1 MSYCA
6 SSLWWYFITIP
17 KRVLVQRPVVQIW
30 QLEIKVCLGLSRQ
43 YEHKLNWERYLF
55 FVCVVHNW
63 RKEISTS
70 ITKRK
75 GFKLTKSFQY
85 KGKEWFG
92 SIFCHSVI
100 ISIFFL
106 LDSTV
111 ILNVY
116 MRMCIEL
123 RVYLLCGS
131 LQQQYMC
138 LIIVL
143 ICFHVFFLKQVSVF
157 SHFI

>member
-1 MSYCA
+1 MLTPQQCVRLCQWGLRNLLFRRVLPLKGYIYHVILRFFL
-6 SSLWWYFITIP
+6 LWWYLITIP
-17 KRVLVQRPVVQIW
+17 KRVLYSSTPISFCYGSLKSEFSGVFYSPIW
-30 QLEIKVCLGLSRQ
+30 TQTQLGKIR
-43 YEHKLNWERYLF
+43 LF
-55 FVCVVHNW
+55 FLFVCVVHNW

-92 SIFCHSVI
+92 SICCHSVI

-111 ILNVY
+111 WFWMY
-116 MRMCIEL
+116 
-123 RVYLLCGS
+123 
-131 LQQQYMC
+131 
-138 LIIVL
+138 
-143 ICFHVFFLKQVSVF
+143 ICACV
-157 SHFI
+157 

>member
-1 MSYCA
+1 MACA
-6 SSLWWYFITIP
+6 HATAVCETLSLGVKKSVVQKSFTFKGIHLPCHIALFPSLMIFLLRFLSVFYI
-17 KRVLVQRPVVQIW
+17 VQRPFVLLW
-30 QLEIKVCLGLSRQ
+30 QLEIRVFGSFSPIWTQTQLGKIR
-43 YEHKLNWERYLF
+43 LF
-55 FVCVVHNW
+55 FLFVCVVHNW

-92 SIFCHSVI
+92 SICCHSVI

-111 ILNVY
+111 WFWMY
-116 MRMCIEL
+116 
-123 RVYLLCGS
+123 
-131 LQQQYMC
+131 
-138 LIIVL
+138 
-143 ICFHVFFLKQVSVF
+143 ICACV
-157 SHFI
+157 

>member
-1 MSYCA
+1 MACA
-6 SSLWWYFITIP
+6 HATAVQCVRLCQWGLRNQLFRRVLPLKGYIYHVILRFFLLLWYLITIP
-17 KRVLVQRPVVQIW
+17 KRVLYSSTPFSFCYGSLKSEFSGV
-30 QLEIKVCLGLSRQ
+30 SRQ
-43 YEHKLNWERYLF
+43 YEHKLNWERYVCFL
-55 FVCVVHNW
+55 FVCVVHNL

-92 SIFCHSVI
+92 SICCHSVI

-111 ILNVY
+111 WFWMY
-116 MRMCIEL
+116 
-123 RVYLLCGS
+123 
-131 LQQQYMC
+131 
-138 LIIVL
+138 
-143 ICFHVFFLKQVSVF
+143 ICACV
-157 SHFI
+157 

>member
-1 MSYCA
+1 MACA
-6 SSLWWYFITIP
+6 HATAVCETLSLGVKKSVVQKSFTFKGIHLPCHIALFSFFDDILLRFLSVFYI
-17 KRVLVQRPVVQIW
+17 VQRPFRSVMAAWNQ
-30 QLEIKVCLGLSRQ
+30 SF
-43 YEHKLNWERYLF
+43 WEFLANMNTNSTGKDTF
-55 FVCVVHNW
+55 VFFLFVCVVHNW

-92 SIFCHSVI
+92 SICCHSVI

-111 ILNVY
+111 WFWMY
-116 MRMCIEL
+116 
-123 RVYLLCGS
+123 
-131 LQQQYMC
+131 
-138 LIIVL
+138 
-143 ICFHVFFLKQVSVF
+143 ICACV
-157 SHFI
+157 